1 MSRIGKTPISIPKE
15 VEVKQENDKIIITN
29 FDSTRE
35 LADTKFL
42 KVFIGDKCTYESDK
56 VVNCR
61 ANNTV
66 EKLASFLYLETY
78 QYTSK
83 IDKEL
88 AQNLLIDFKPL
99 LIESY
104 KNIGFRKLSSGLNT
118 LGKLNI
124 DYAQSLLREL
134 SIEDLKNRIDNILN
148 NENNINGALGEIRKV
163 DEKIWKTLYEYANA

>member
-1 MSRIGKTPISIPKE
+1 MYYSDIPTKKISIQFP
-15 VEVKQENDKIIITN
+15 QLCD
-29 FDSTRE
+29 
-35 LADTKFL
+35 A
-42 KVFIGDKCTYESDK
+42 
-56 VVNCR
+56 
-61 ANNTV
+61 
-66 EKLASFLYLETY
+66 LYRFG
-78 QYTSK
+78 K

-104 KNIGFRKLSSGLNT
+104 KNIGFRKLPSGLNT

-148 NENNINGALGEIRKV
+148 NENNINGALGEIKKV
-163 DEKIWKTLYEYANA
+163 DEKIWKTFYEYANA